1 MKWLYQYILLYFP
14 GDSKTSLSWES
25 IQCAFILFPWG
36 YNVMTCSPWKISGH
50 CKMSLCWW
58 CHVNLWF
65 SYMLDIGSC
74 EPWNFSGVMMK
85 TLKQRGIVCLFQ
97 WRPVSNNSLT
107 SAIQEVM
114 VPWNISDGVRNEP
127 PRGRSWWTK
136 SLQGREHPTLQCLG
150 GIAGHMDNGDS
161 LTVHWYYFNRSKT
174 WSKKLE
180 CWVEIRMSNSF
191 RWVLPFKL

>member
-1 MKWLYQYILLYFP
+1 MKWFCQYILLYFP
-14 GDSKTSLSWES
+14 GDSKTPFSWES
-25 IQCAFILFPWG
+25 TQCAFILFPWG

-50 CKMSLCWW
+50 CKMPLCWW

-114 VPWNISDGVRNEP
+114 VPVKHKWRCKKWAPKRTILMNQVSTRKGAPHPPVLGWNCRPHGQ
-127 PRGRSWWTK
+127 WW
-136 SLQGREHPTLQCLG
+136 Q
-150 GIAGHMDNGDS
+150 
-161 LTVHWYYFNRSKT
+161 FNCP
-174 WSKKLE
+174 L
-180 CWVEIRMSNSF
+180 ILF
-191 RWVLPFKL
+191 